1 MWCVGHVWGVRGVRL
16 PNMEAWAKYGRCARA
31 RVPKVAKAWVG
42 ARVSVY
48 EGVGVAHG
56 EGVVTWCE
64 CCESAM
70 WYGHVSAWHVAGLGV
85 RGVPRPKGSVE
96 TWNAARGGNRG
107 GGIRKDAARWCKV
120 RWRAPQRRRGRLGRD
135 GGAMLGMREWR
146 RPRRC
151 GRSERRSQ
159 EHAAGGS
166 ESPRRRPESKER
178 CAYVQRY
185 GSRR

>member
-1 MWCVGHVWGVRGVRL
+1 MWCVGHAWGVRGVRL
-16 PNMEAWAKYGRCARA
+16 PNKEAWAKYGRGARA

-85 RGVPRPKGSVE
+85 RGVPRQKGSVE
-96 TWNAARGGNRG
+96 TWIAARGGIAGVEFGKTLRG
-107 GGIRKDAARWCKV
+107 GGA
-120 RWRAPQRRRGRLGRD
+120 
-135 GGAMLGMREWR
+135 E
-146 RPRRC
+146 
-151 GRSERRSQ
+151 
-159 EHAAGGS
+159 
-166 ESPRRRPESKER
+166 
-178 CAYVQRY
+178 
-185 GSRR
+185 